1 MDVNERK
8 HRSHKT
14 ILFDRETL
22 QQNNVVHPKQHRSN
36 KPTNNS
42 NIAQIKIQNK
52 KEQTRKSLFLFFV
65 KDLIKTA
72 PRGGVLQP
80 QTALFAPI
88 KLLQLTLPFA
98 TRQLFRHFSF

>member
-1 MDVNERK
+1 MDDNERK

-36 KPTNNS
+36 KITNNS

-65 KDLIKTA
+65 EILLKTA
-72 PRGGVLQP
+72 PRGGVLQA
-80 QTALFAPI
+80 QTTKFTPI
-88 KLLQLTLPFA
+88 KLLQLALQLA